1 MRKAPN
7 ALTSGA
13 NGMGSAKNS
22 ALYWPPRCPAEMSL
36 TFFMASFALSPC
48 RLWLHYYYYYDYY
61 CYYCFH
67 ADMSTATTTMTTTTI
82 IPTPM
87 ALLLLQL

>member
-1 MRKAPN
+1 
-7 ALTSGA
+7 
-13 NGMGSAKNS
+13 
-22 ALYWPPRCPAEMSL
+22 MSL

-48 RLWLHYYYYYDYY
+48 RLWLHYYYYYYDYY

-87 ALLLLQL
+87 ALLLLRL